1 MLFMRGWE
9 TTLSIIIQKAGGNM
23 NIQEIIDKKISK
35 LSDEIT
41 MASDNIASNK
51 INKADYDKTLI
62 GFVSEKIVP
71 ENPKDDN
78 DYKWRIQT
86 NGTAYDIK
94 PSACNITSVGQRV
107 RLYIPNH
114 DYYNKYAEV
123 LTGDENT
130 HPTKVV
136 YSDGKPIEI
145 TDSGTDKHTVTNDT
159 ITETWQN
166 VDGTSYQTQYTIVV
180 KDKGTIDENVEK
192 MVFPDGSE
200 MELEGFQTFFGGE
213 V

>member
-1 MLFMRGWE
+1 
-9 TTLSIIIQKAGGNM
+9 M

-41 MASDNIASNK
+41 MASDNIASNN

-86 NGTAYDIK
+86 NGVAYDIK

-107 RLYIPNH
+107 RLYVPNH
-114 DYYNKYAEV
+114 SLKDKYAEV
-123 LTGDENT
+123 IDDGRYK

-136 YSDGKPIEI
+136 F
-145 TDSGTDKHTVTNDT
+145 NDDDNT
-159 ITETWQN
+159 ITETYN
-166 VDGTSYQTQYTIVV
+166 LIDDTVETKKYTL
-180 KDKGTIDENVEK
+180 TIINEGQSGEEVTAIT
-192 MVFPDGSE
+192 FPDGSI
-200 MELEGFQTFFGGE
+200 MTLEGFIIG
-213 V
+213 

>member
-1 MLFMRGWE
+1 
-9 TTLSIIIQKAGGNM
+9 M

-86 NGTAYDIK
+86 NGVAYDIK
-94 PSACNITSVGQRV
+94 PSTCNITAVGQRV
-107 RLYIPNH
+107 RLYVPNH
-114 DYYNKYAEV
+114 SLKDKYAEV
-123 LTGDENT
+123 IDNADCTAIDICDDKITFTYSNSLIEEVTLTRDSQNKIT
-130 HPTKVV
+130 SFT
-136 YSDGKPIEI
+136 YYGKTME
-145 TDSGTDKHTVTNDT
+145 
-159 ITETWQN
+159 
-166 VDGTSYQTQYTIVV
+166 V
-180 KDKGTIDENVEK
+180 KRNGK
-192 MVFPDGSE
+192 
-200 MELEGFQTFFGGE
+200 
-213 V
+213 

>member
-1 MLFMRGWE
+1 
-9 TTLSIIIQKAGGNM
+9 M
-23 NIQEIIDKKISK
+23 NIQETSDKKISK

-62 GFVSEKIVP
+62 GYVSEKIIP
-71 ENPKDDN
+71 ENPKDAY

-107 RLYIPNH
+107 RLYVPNH
-114 DYYNKYAEV
+114 SLKDKYAEV
-123 LTGDENT
+123 IDDGGYN

-136 YSDGKPIEI
+136 F
-145 TDSGTDKHTVTNDT
+145 NDDDNT
-159 ITETWQN
+159 ITETYN
-166 VDGTSYQTQYTIVV
+166 VLNEFATNKAFHFFIIICSVGQIHRRRLKRKFLLMFPTTIVIIISLTIIYV
-180 KDKGTIDENVEK
+180 K
-192 MVFPDGSE
+192 
-200 MELEGFQTFFGGE
+200 
-213 V
+213 

>member
-1 MLFMRGWE
+1 MRGWE
-9 TTLSIIIQKAGGNM
+9 TALSLIIQKAGGNM

-86 NGTAYDIK
+86 NGVAYDIK

-107 RLYIPNH
+107 RLYVPNH
-114 DYYNKYAEV
+114 SLKDKYAEV
-123 LTGDENT
+123 IDNIFDDKNLIEV
-130 HPTKVV
+130 TKVSDNEV
-136 YSDGKPIEI
+136 YAIYKSSINSNVIYKQTIKAEGKGNERYNFTRTIEE
-145 TDSGTDKHTVTNDT
+145 VT
-159 ITETWQN
+159 
-166 VDGTSYQTQYTIVV
+166 S
-180 KDKGTIDENVEK
+180 
-192 MVFPDGSE
+192 
-200 MELEGFQTFFGGE
+200 
-213 V
+213 